1 MSRDNPTPIE
11 TIEIYEYHLPIAPAG
26 ERFGVSIPAMRMM
39 IGEYR
44 RLEAA
49 HAALVKELVELKEHR
64 MMGRPPGRPRKEV
77 ANAEA
82 DA

>member
-1 MSRDNPTPIE
+1 MSIDNPTPIE
-11 TIEIYEYHLPIAPAG
+11 VIMFYEHHLVAAPAG
-26 ERFGVSIPAMRMM
+26 ERFGVSIPAMRMI

-44 RLEAA
+44 RVEAA